1 MTNDPIENNELIMF
15 CHILI
20 GCPSSGKS
28 TLAQN
33 IVENN
38 PNYHIISTDKIREK
52 LFGDESIQGNWSVIE
67 TEVFRQFE
75 THLNAGDPIIYDATN
90 AKRPWRMELLQ
101 HLNQY
106 EDVEWLGWHL
116 KTPLKTCL
124 QWNQTRERNVPEAV
138 IKRMSESLKM
148 FPPIAAEG
156 FVAVY
161 ALNPQLK
168 TSLTAQFK
176 QKLSLFS
183 RSVTNRQ
190 NRTHKIIRHG
200 YSNLLDF
207 ERLMYLIH
215 LLLTYPG
222 AGNLQQTSPDT
233 LEQIIGKKKKKFATE
248 ADEICA
254 LISKVAAPVYANPQA
269 IAADLDWLE
278 ANGIIGKTEIKADL
292 KITIKDDSELPTHS
306 YSDLETFERLIKMI
320 RLIIHEP
327 FIFKKAEG
335 TLNSLVKRMQEEG
348 ILADDYRDRVRKDI
362 EKVLKPY
369 GILPEYPMKRG
380 YFAGTAILSEN
391 DLIKV
396 FYLLE
401 TQAKSLD
408 DPIALQVYERFK
420 QRMETSKLAQSNPY
434 PVRGIHNRNIV
445 DWERISDSSVARKTK
460 ELEKAI
466 EAGQLLELGRIQGGG
481 TFADQSESLFTVYPL
496 QIVFHNIGWYL
507 GFEYA
512 EGEKKGLLQF
522 QRLDRL
528 FLAQTQTQTRSRS
541 VQLKSLQRL
550 ITLYKSCGGIFL
562 GNDPKLQQQ
571 YLSSNESE
579 RKQVEVTVE
588 IWFTENLFRF
598 ISEGTQRF
606 PLKQMK
612 MSQPFNRDLL
622 RKNRSLFSLRKTS
635 DPKFR
640 HRFRVRL
647 PQWSLE
653 DIDFQ
658 RWILG
663 FGGEAK
669 VVSPES
675 LRETL
680 EKKGKAI
687 MEAMQ
692 LQ

>member
-1 MTNDPIENNELIMF
+1 MF

-38 PNYHIISTDKIREK
+38 PNYRIVSTDKIREQ
-52 LFGDESIQGNWSVIE
+52 LFGDENIQGNWSAIE
-67 TEVFRQFE
+67 TEVFRQIE
-75 THLNAGDPIIYDATN
+75 AHINADNPIIYDATN
-90 AKRPWRMELLQ
+90 AKRSWRMGLLQ

-106 EDVEWLGWHL
+106 NNVEWFGWHL

-124 QWNQTRERNVPEAV
+124 QWNQKRERKVPETV
-138 IKRMSESLKM
+138 IKRMSESLKT

-161 ALNPQLK
+161 PLNSQLK
-168 TSLTAQFK
+168 TSLTAQFQ
-176 QKLSLFS
+176 QKLSQFS
-183 RSVTNRQ
+183 RSVINRQ
-190 NRTHKIIRHG
+190 NRTQKIIRHA

-222 AGNLQQTSPDT
+222 IGNLQQTSPET
-233 LEQIIGKKKKKFATE
+233 LEAVVGKPKQTYQTE
-248 ADEICA
+248 LDEICA
-254 LISKVAAPVYANPQA
+254 FMSKVADPIYADPEA
-269 IAADLDWLE
+269 ISTDLQWLE
-278 ANGIIGKTEIKADL
+278 VNGIIGKAEIKKDL
-292 KITIKDDSELPTHS
+292 EITIKEDSELPTHS

-327 FIFKKAEG
+327 FIFKKGEG
-335 TLNSLVKRMQEEG
+335 TLNSLVKRMQEEE

-369 GILPEYPMKRG
+369 EILPEFPMKRG

-420 QRMETSKLAQSNPY
+420 QRIETSKLAQSYPY
-434 PVRGIHNRNIV
+434 PVRAIHNRNIV
-445 DWERISDSSVARKTK
+445 VREKVSDLSVALKTE
-460 ELEKAI
+460 ELERAI
-466 EAGQLLELGRIQGGG
+466 EAGQLLELGRIPGGG
-481 TFADQSESLFTVYPL
+481 TFNPETESLFKIYPL

-507 GFEYA
+507 GFEHN
-512 EGEKKGLLQF
+512 EGENKGLLRF
-522 QRLDRL
+522 ERLDRL
-528 FLAQTQTQTRSRS
+528 FLGQTQSKTRSRS
-541 VQLKSLQRL
+541 AQLKSLQRL

-562 GNDPKLQQQ
+562 GNDPKLQQK
-571 YLSSNESE
+571 YLSSEEAE
-579 RKQVEVTVE
+579 RKQIEITIE
-588 IWFTENLFRF
+588 IWFTEKIFRF

-612 MSQPFNRDLL
+612 MSQPFNRELL
-622 RKNRSLFSLRKTS
+622 RKNRTLFSLRKTS
-635 DPKFR
+635 DPKFP

-653 DIDFQ
+653 DIDLQ

-669 VVSPES
+669 VVTPES

-680 EKKGKAI
+680 KEKGKAI
-687 MEAMQ
+687 LETMNDPELSA
-692 LQ
+692 